1 MSADRGSESRGFE
14 SRRPPSRIPPNAGRR
29 RDPDDRTGALAAAG
43 SCHKFTVRIDLY
55 HFLLLLSHESSQLSL
70 AKASSASAKVMRSIL
85 LARIN
90 RNTFLERLQLQVL
103 ANL

>member
-1 MSADRGSESRGFE
+1 MAPKVAGSSPVGHPLLIPAFVGIRRGPG
-14 SRRPPSRIPPNAGRR
+14 
-29 RDPDDRTGALAAAG
+29 DHTGALAAG
-43 SCHKFTVRIDLY
+43 FCRKFTVRIERN

-70 AKASSASAKVMRSIL
+70 AKASSASAKVMRAIL